1 MQNKGTHLD
10 IPEIFDSFTQKSSRL
25 LFIGTIMVYPW
36 ILCDALWASIQGW
49 KNIGAQAIMPEQLIF
64 RIHVM
69 KVETPVSCT
78 DQSARDEK
86 WGLINDLI
94 LPSWYAASQNEQT
107 LCRRQTS
114 FFDEWEAKRLL
125 AAKQIEMHYST
136 TS

>member
-1 MQNKGTHLD
+1 MHYGAA
-10 IPEIFDSFTQKSSRL
+10 SR
-25 LFIGTIMVYPW
+25 VEK
-36 ILCDALWASIQGW
+36 ILALT
-49 KNIGAQAIMPEQLIF
+49 IMPEQLIF

-78 DQSARDEK
+78 VQSARVEK

-107 LCRRQTS
+107 LCRRQTY

-125 AAKQIEMHYST
+125 ATKQIEMHSST
-136 TS
+136 IS